1 MILAGVHTILPG
13 AILALGALFGWRG
26 LTLLR
31 RFAAAREHR
40 DAPFWLVRGGRGLIV
55 AIACA
60 CIAAGLALGPRG
72 LYYFGLGFLAEEL
85 YETGVVLLIL
95 RGGRRREERAR
106 RPAPAAAPAIAAAG

>member
-1 MILAGVHTILPG
+1 MSPLELSAAVVALLVLAVLFAVRGV
-13 AILALGALFGWRG
+13 A
-26 LTLLR
+26 LLR

-60 CIAAGLALGPRG
+60 CIAGGLWAEVRG
-72 LYYFGLGFLAEEL
+72 LTYFGLGFLAEEL

-95 RGGRRREERAR
+95 RGGRRREERGR
-106 RPAPAAAPAIAAAG
+106 RPVSSSSLAIAA